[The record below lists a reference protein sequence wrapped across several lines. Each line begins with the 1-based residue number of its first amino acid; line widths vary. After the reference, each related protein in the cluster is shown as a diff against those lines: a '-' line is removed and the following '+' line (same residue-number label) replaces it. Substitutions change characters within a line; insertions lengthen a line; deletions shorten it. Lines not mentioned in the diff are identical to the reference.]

1 MSYDFNNK
9 SAHKKRIF
17 VAPIGRSC
25 QPSHTNI
32 QAIAHCFE
40 LQPKDARK
48 RLSLRRLSL
57 SSLLTVVPRVNA
69 DPRTSNSKAVPATN
83 RSSKLG
89 ACRNRRRY
97 VDDMM
102 LLVLVVMIIM
112 LGLALRF
119 RVAMMIMPQMLL
131 VPLMDTMMVL
141 AMMVV

>member
-69 DPRTSNSKAVPATN
+69 DPRTSNSKAVPAIN
-83 RSSKLG
+83 CSSKLG
-89 ACRNRRRY
+89 ACRNRRRC

-102 LLVLVVMIIM
+102 LLIVCAGAYDKPPLASFGIPPLVIGF
-112 LGLALRF
+112 L
-119 RVAMMIMPQMLL
+119 VARREN
-131 VPLMDTMMVL
+131 
-141 AMMVV
+141 

>member
-69 DPRTSNSKAVPATN
+69 DPRTSNSKAVPAIN

-89 ACRNRRRY
+89 ACRNRRRC
-97 VDDMM
+97 VDDMI
-102 LLVLVVMIIM
+102 LLIVCAGGYDKPPLTSFGIPPLVIGF
-112 LGLALRF
+112 L
-119 RVAMMIMPQMLL
+119 VARREN
-131 VPLMDTMMVL
+131 
-141 AMMVV
+141 